1 MKLQLIFIYWFC
13 IMQPCWTQLLILDLL
28 GYFCFLCYWF
38 FLRIFLCARS
48 YHLQIG
54 SFISCAPIWRNFLSF
69 SWLNSWAQFSVTILN
84 WSIKNWHPWFV
95 PCLTEKAFHLSW
107 ISRCWLWVLH
117 RCSLSWWQSFHL
129 FLV

>member
-1 MKLQLIFIYWFC
+1 MIDFHILILHYATLLNSITDIWPIRIFLFFMLLIF
-13 IMQPCWTQLLILDLL
+13 PED
-28 GYFCFLCYWF
+28 
-38 FLRIFLCARS
+38 FLCARS

-54 SFISCAPIWRNFLSF
+54 SFISCAPIWRNFLLF
-69 SWLNSWAQFSVTILN
+69 SWLNSWAQISLIILN
-84 WSIKNWHPWFV
+84 WSIKNGHPWFV
-95 PCLTEKAFHLSW
+95 LHLTEKAFHLSW